1 MLSQKARYALR
12 ALLHLARHKTSVSVS
27 VISEAEGIPK
37 KFLELILLGLKGR
50 GIVSSLRGKA
60 GGYKLARAPSD
71 VSFAEIIRA
80 VDGPIA
86 LVPCASR
93 MAFRRCEDCPDPATC
108 EIRDAMIAVRD
119 ASAKILEGRSLAD
132 AKPRRSKGK

>member
-12 ALLHLARHKTSVSVS
+12 ALLHLARHKRPVSVS

-50 GIVSSLRGKA
+50 GIVSSLRGKQ
-60 GGYKLARAPSD
+60 GGYRLARAPAE

-93 MAFRRCEDCPDPATC
+93 TAFRRCEDCPDPSTC
-108 EIRDAMIAVRD
+108 EIREAMIAVRD
-119 ASAKILEGRSLAD
+119 ASARILEARSLAE
-132 AKPRRSKGK
+132 AKPRKSKGK